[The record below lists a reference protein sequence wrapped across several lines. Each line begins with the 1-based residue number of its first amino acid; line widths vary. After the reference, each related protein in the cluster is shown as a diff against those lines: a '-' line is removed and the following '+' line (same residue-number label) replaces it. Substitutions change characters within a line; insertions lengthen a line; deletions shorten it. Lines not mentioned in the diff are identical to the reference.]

1 VLSSISSSRVLAA
14 WPLRVAAATV
24 AILVAYN
31 LAIAVADP
39 DIVLNFDAGLRNQII
54 ADRYLDETPPRAVL
68 TGSSMGF
75 RLSVDYMEGDYL
87 GPEIYNLSFAGKTAL
102 PGLDLILAKPAL
114 PRLVLVEMNTMDR
127 GYDREAAAES
137 LREPWRRVR
146 AAMPGFRIQ
155 NRPLD
160 LAIVLSWRVVKSIL
174 GSAAVNAT
182 ERIYVAPAPLGEP
195 EPPIDDE
202 IRFTIAQNIR
212 LLEERITAL
221 RSSGV
226 RVVLVRLPTGPV
238 EDITKVRFMWDAV
251 HARFATGQY
260 EWLDLSSGGPYQTDD
275 GVHLTKSSARLVA
288 GTLRLFVERGT

>member
-14 WPLRVAAATV
+14 WPVRVAAATV

-31 LAIAVADP
+31 LAIAVANP
-39 DIVLNFDAGLRNQII
+39 DIVLNFDAGLRNQIV
-54 ADRYLDETPPRAVL
+54 AERYLDEAPPRAVL

-87 GPEIYNLSFAGKTAL
+87 GPQIYNLSFAGKTAL

-114 PRLVLVEMNTMDR
+114 PRVVLVEMNTMDR
-127 GYDREAAAES
+127 GYDREAAADS
-137 LREPWRRVR
+137 LREPWRKLR

-155 NRPLD
+155 NRPID
-160 LAIVLSWRVVKSIL
+160 LGIALSWRALKSVL

-182 ERIYVAPAPLGEP
+182 EHIYAAPADLGERD
-195 EPPIDDE
+195 PPIDDDL
-202 IRFTIAQNIR
+202 RFTVAENAR
-212 LLEERITAL
+212 LLAQRIAAL
-221 RSSGV
+221 HLSGV
-226 RVVLVRLPTGPV
+226 RVVLVRLPSGPV
-238 EDITKVRFMWDAV
+238 EDTAKVRFMWDAV
-251 HARFATGQY
+251 HARFAPGQY

-288 GTLRLFVERGT
+288 GTLRHFLEQGT